1 MMCLTIFGALI
12 LLFLSRQTSPFV
24 TRVLLTSSALIFLVG
39 TKLGDFSALDL
50 QCQTMMC
57 VWDGERRVTVSVILA
72 YTVYY
77 QNTLKNATLPKEM

>member
-12 LLFLSRQTSPFV
+12 LLLLSRQTSPFV
-24 TRVLLTSSALIFLVG
+24 MRVLLTSSALIFLVG

-77 QNTLKNATLPKEM
+77 QNTLKNVI